1 MESLTMT
8 AIEVGSLFWFTGFA
22 VLASMAL
29 FLFFLAPKEG
39 TEKWVQW
46 KKVLGII
53 IFLNQAFYWVSSISD
68 GTFTLHESL
77 PLHMCGFSQL
87 MLFVFLCFDVRKVFP
102 ILVFW
107 GPLGG
112 IQAFLT
118 PALSSEP
125 TWPYIL
131 QFYLAHSFVVL
142 VPIYLM
148 VRGGEK
154 LPSGTFWHTI
164 LITNIVGFIMMAVNA
179 SLGSNYWYVN
189 HPPPVNHPLVQ
200 GGWPFYLIGIEAAI
214 VILFFLFSL
223 AFRRFKEV
231 E

>member
-1 MESLTMT
+1 MT
-8 AIEVGSLFWFTGFA
+8 AIEFGSFFWFVGFA
-22 VLASMAL
+22 VLALMAV

-39 TEKWVQW
+39 SKKWIQW
-46 KKVLGII
+46 KKILGII

-68 GTFTLHESL
+68 GTFTLQESL
-77 PLHMCGFSQL
+77 PLHMCGVSQL
-87 MLFVFLCFDVRKVFP
+87 MLFAFLVFDVRKVFP

-131 QFYLAHSFVVL
+131 QFYFAHSFVVL
-142 VPIYLM
+142 IPIYLM
-148 VRGGEK
+148 VRGGER
-154 LPSGTFWHTI
+154 LPSGTFWRTI
-164 LITNIVGFIMMAVNA
+164 LITNISGFIMMAINA

-189 HPPPVNHPLVQ
+189 QPPPVNHPLVQ
-200 GGWPFYLIGIEAAI
+200 GEWPFYLIGMEAA
-214 VILFFLFSL
+214 VVVLFFLFSL
-223 AFRRFKEV
+223 AFRGFKEV
-231 E
+231 K

>member
-1 MESLTMT
+1 MT
-8 AIEVGSLFWFTGFA
+8 AIEVGSFFWFVGFA
-22 VLASMAL
+22 VLALMAL

-39 TEKWVQW
+39 SEKWIQW
-46 KKVLGII
+46 KKVLGTI
-53 IFLNQAFYWVSSISD
+53 IFSNQAFYWVSSISD
-68 GTFTLHESL
+68 GTFTLQESL

-87 MLFVFLCFDVRKVFP
+87 MLFAFLVFDVRKVFP

-148 VRGGEK
+148 ARGGER
-154 LPSGTFWHTI
+154 LPSGTFWRTI
-164 LITNIVGFIMMAVNA
+164 LITNIAGFIMMAINA
-179 SLGSNYWYVN
+179 ALGSNYWYVN

-200 GGWPFYLIGIEAAI
+200 GEWPFYLIGMEAA
-214 VILFFLFSL
+214 VVVLFFLFSL
-223 AFRRFKEV
+223 AFRSFKEV
-231 E
+231 K

>member
-1 MESLTMT
+1 MT
-8 AIEVGSLFWFTGFA
+8 AIEVGSFFWFVGFA
-22 VLASMAL
+22 VLAFMGL
-29 FLFFLAPKEG
+29 FLFYLAPKEG
-39 TEKWVQW
+39 SEKWIQW
-46 KKVLGII
+46 KKLLGII

-68 GTFTLHESL
+68 GTFTLQESL

-87 MLFVFLCFDVRKVFP
+87 MLFAFLAFDVRKVFP

-148 VRGGEK
+148 ARGGER
-154 LPSGTFWHTI
+154 LPSGTFWRTI
-164 LITNIVGFIMMAVNA
+164 LITNIAGFIMMAINA
-179 SLGSNYWYVN
+179 ALGSNYWYVN
-189 HPPPVNHPLVQ
+189 QPPPVNHPLVQ
-200 GGWPFYLIGIEAAI
+200 GEWPFYLMGMEAA
-214 VILFFLFSL
+214 VVVLFFLFSL
-223 AFRRFKEV
+223 AFRSFKEV
-231 E
+231 K